1 MTKIKLA
8 LFASGNG
15 SNALAII
22 RHFQHHSSIEVGFL
36 LSNKSD
42 APIVEKAEALGIKV
56 ITLTNHEAAND
67 VILLNLLEEH
77 QINYVILAGYLRQ
90 IPSELTKFFSDRII
104 NIHPSLLPKH
114 GGKGMYGKFVH
125 EKVISENDSESGIT
139 IHFVNEN
146 FDEGRYIAQFYCTV
160 DAEDTIETLQ
170 KKINKLELDYFP
182 VVIEKVV
189 SMQ

>member
-1 MTKIKLA
+1 MNKMKLA

-15 SNALAII
+15 SNAIAII
-22 RHFQHHSSIEVGFL
+22 RHFQNHPSIQVEFL
-36 LSNKSD
+36 LSNNAD
-42 APIVEKAEALGIKV
+42 APIAAKANALGIKV

-67 VILLNLLEEH
+67 VILLNLLEEN
-77 QINYVILAGYLRQ
+77 QINYVVLAGYLRQ
-90 IPSELTKFFSDRII
+90 IPAELTKVFSDRII

-146 FDEGRYIAQFYCTV
+146 FDDGRYIAQFYCAV
-160 DAEDTIETLQ
+160 DTEDTAETLQ

-182 VVIEKVV
+182 LVIEKVV
-189 SMQ
+189 SL